1 MGFPDGTLV
10 KNPHANAGDT
20 GDADLI
26 PGSGRVPGVGNSNPL
41 HYPCVENSMNR
52 GAWQAIIHV
61 VTKNRTRLSDSAH
74 ENNYTPFS
82 VLKKGK

>member
-26 PGSGRVPGVGNSNPL
+26 PGSGRVPGVGNSNLL

-52 GAWQAIIHV
+52 GAWQAMIHRV
-61 VTKNRTRLSDSAH
+61 AKCQPQLSTH
-74 ENNYTPFS
+74 THTHTHTHILN
-82 VLKKGK
+82 VI